1 MATNYGTGTATM
13 FTDGTQRQ
21 VLELGS
27 KIHYYNPNATPIF
40 SMFGMK
46 SVVTPVP
53 IFEWMEDEYMIKKS
67 EKFTTT
73 AAQLS
78 DTATASVNGDNAI
91 LFCD

>member
-1 MATNYGTGTATM
+1 MSTTSYGTGTALQ
-13 FTDGTQRQ
+13 FSDASQRQ

-67 EKFTTT
+67 EKFNVTS
-73 AAQLS
+73 S
-78 DTATASVNGDNAI
+78 DVADT
-91 LFCD
+91 F